1 MCGRLET
8 RYVDLT
14 DTIAVPAEWP
24 VDLLHEFL
32 VPLAEQ
38 VINDVN
44 AGKAVILQVLNT
56 PAKLVQRQNRNGIQ
70 YFFEKAFT
78 EELVDSHVVDVI
90 FDMNDNNIE
99 AMIDICGPELCNSNA
114 LKRRISLDDCNI
126 KVYRSEFRTAYYL
139 VPIAERNPQL
149 SDLSVEQDLHRV
161 VFHQIWLIIMLV
173 ELSEPHGA
181 VVCLRSC
188 RKETKEIYDRKN
200 QDQIFDRIAFN
211 KFDDDTESRFAIRD
225 IIHVQGETNI
235 RRVENNKNYCFAI
248 CDSVEEA
255 QQIIN
260 SKNNGVKEGNEMMST
275 CAVVVTS
282 VIKEI
287 GDQLQKGNQNGLAA
301 PSGVT
306 NSLNAVTMLEI
317 IQPVVSNLDRYITDV
332 VRINRSCPVIN
343 EKLSSTNQTNVE
355 DILRLKTFSDQYS
368 EFFRSVMDRHIN
380 SIIAN
385 MKSASPSADDVMVQN
400 IKILN
405 ELMSTFIVV
414 LCVLNG
420 NIN

>member
-1 MCGRLET
+1 
-8 RYVDLT
+8 
-14 DTIAVPAEWP
+14 
-24 VDLLHEFL
+24 
-32 VPLAEQ
+32 
-38 VINDVN
+38 
-44 AGKAVILQVLNT
+44 
-56 PAKLVQRQNRNGIQ
+56 
-70 YFFEKAFT
+70 
-78 EELVDSHVVDVI
+78 
-90 FDMNDNNIE
+90 
-99 AMIDICGPELCNSNA
+99 
-114 LKRRISLDDCNI
+114 
-126 KVYRSEFRTAYYL
+126 
-139 VPIAERNPQL
+139 
-149 SDLSVEQDLHRV
+149 
-161 VFHQIWLIIMLV
+161 
-173 ELSEPHGA
+173 
-181 VVCLRSC
+181 
-188 RKETKEIYDRKN
+188 
-200 QDQIFDRIAFN
+200 
-211 KFDDDTESRFAIRD
+211 
-225 IIHVQGETNI
+225 
-235 RRVENNKNYCFAI
+235 
-248 CDSVEEA
+248 
-255 QQIIN
+255 
-260 SKNNGVKEGNEMMST
+260 MMST